1 MFTPIFFSFNK
12 NLFKLFIFEMVKF
25 MSFNFK
31 TVLFFMIV
39 SYVAIRHLLDSERS
53 DDERIYFTMM
63 SVKHVYHFLPFVVVK
78 CKNATIFDISIFCRR
93 IVNLV

>member
-1 MFTPIFFSFNK
+1 MLTPIFFSFNK

-31 TVLFFMIV
+31 TILFFMIV

-53 DDERIYFTMM
+53 HDERIYFTMM
-63 SVKHVYHFLPFVVVK
+63 SV
-78 CKNATIFDISIFCRR
+78 
-93 IVNLV
+93 